1 MENKIL
7 LEEKLYEQL
16 KEKFTNPCEP
26 EIIKKVYSELYT
38 IREVCVGKCT
48 LFDLVRI
55 YYRHF
60 ESVDKTKKVFI
71 VIAQFDSSQFPKMQ
85 SCFPNAYEAKEF
97 FNSLKK
103 EFCEI

>member
-1 MENKIL
+1 MEDTIL
-7 LEEKLYEQL
+7 LEERLYEQL
-16 KEKFTNPCEP
+16 KEKFTNPCDP
-26 EIIKKVYSELYT
+26 ENIKKVYTDLYT

-60 ESVDKTKKVFI
+60 ESVDKTQKVYT
-71 VIAQFDSSQFPKMQ
+71 VIAQFDSPQFPKIQ
-85 SCFPNAYEAKEF
+85 RCFPDAYQAKEF
-97 FNSLKK
+97 FKSLKK